1 MKMKVLTMRTGS
13 ESYIKLTGLIYLLIA
28 IIGGFSIGYMPN
40 EIFVPGDGS
49 ATTQNI
55 INNINLFRLG
65 IIGDIFVLI
74 FEVLLTVMLYRLF
87 KPVSSTIAMV
97 ATFARLAMSIIMG
110 INLINYLVPLL
121 ILNKAGYF
129 IGIESN
135 ELNSVVIIFMEAHKF
150 GEYIWQLFFGLHLI
164 ALGYLVFKSS
174 YFPKILGILMMIG
187 SIGYAGDSF
196 VRLLLINNDIISY
209 LTTVLLVA
217 AVLGELA
224 FTFWLLI
231 KRINMERSVKQFAKE
246 VEFIS

>member
-1 MKMKVLTMRTGS
+1 MKTGS
-13 ESYIKLTGLIYLLIA
+13 KAYIKFTGLFYLLIA

-40 EIFVPGDGS
+40 EIFVTGDGM

-55 INNINLFRLG
+55 MNNIDLFRLG
-65 IIGDIFVLI
+65 IVGDIFVLI

-87 KPVSSTIAMV
+87 KSVNATMALV

-121 ILNKAGYF
+121 ILNKTGYF
-129 IGIESN
+129 IGIEGN
-135 ELNSVVIIFMEAHKF
+135 ELNSVILIFMEAHKF

-174 YFPKILGILMMIG
+174 YFPKTLGVLMMIG
-187 SIGYAGDSF
+187 SIGYAGDSL
-196 VRLLLINNDIISY
+196 VRLLLINNDVISY
-209 LTTVLLVA
+209 LTTALLVA

-224 FTFWLLI
+224 FAFWLLI
-231 KRINMERSVKQFAKE
+231 KRVNMEINVKQFSKK